1 MSIIAEMM
9 KSTIRAHVLAARREL
24 GAEATARDVAELALQ
39 RRDEALKDLNNRPM
53 MLEEEIEAA
62 KIAAKIV
69 SGRLGPGMVTPTNV
83 ARVACGCPK
92 CMSELT
98 EDVATKVAA
107 APKPEAVH

>member
-1 MSIIAEMM
+1 MSTIAEMM

-62 KIAAKIV
+62 KIV